1 MGNSHCVPQAPRRL
15 RASFSRKP
23 SLKGNREDGARKLA
37 GLFGTEA
44 GADGNTTADKIFHY
58 IPGTN
63 IPGLQSQ
70 QEILEQPFLSV
81 FKEGRRRAAVRS
93 LGKVVHYA
101 KVQLRF
107 QHSQNVS
114 DCYLELFPSHL
125 YFQAHGPEGLTF
137 QGLLPLMELSVCPL
151 EGSREHAF
159 QITGVWGTGGGRQWT
174 GGLQSCA
181 CGASPVG
188 PWLSGLS
195 PRICLSPTGPLPA
208 PLLVLCPSQAE
219 LDHWLYHLEKQI
231 ALVGGVPRCPPE
243 PLQGPA
249 EDALPRTLQ
258 RRLTR
263 LRTASGRQV
272 MGSAICASRVK
283 LQHLPLQEQWDR
295 LLVLYPT
302 SLAIFSEEVDGLCFK
317 GELPLSAIHI
327 NLEERE
333 KQIRSFLIEGRLINT
348 IRVVCA
354 SYEDYSHWLLCLQT
368 VCQGDRA
375 SPPPGPESL
384 PGLRASTQ
392 VVVSGRGS
400 LSSDARTSW
409 DSGCPAP
416 PSTCTTHSLPE
427 SSAASTAGCPARPP
441 PEQADPG
448 CTSGSGHRAKLRRGG
463 SSRSPRNKARAA
475 KPGPAALLHLD
486 LTKLS
491 LDGSPEAPEHSL
503 ETPHSPLYADPYT
516 PPATSHRKITD
527 VQSLDEF
534 LSALQSSLGPE
545 PSSPFRSVPVS
556 MPVSDSS
563 CGLSGPHFLSEKAV
577 PRARASRHHRA
588 SSKGWGPRPP
598 DSPQHVS
605 PEKEASP
612 DPSPPPPDG
621 GPPRGY
627 SSVQDEALS
636 PSQRQGPRGAPEP
649 ERGLIQW
656 I

>member
-1 MGNSHCVPQAPRRL
+1 MCL
-15 RASFSRKP
+15 AS
-23 SLKGNREDGARKLA
+23 L
-37 GLFGTEA
+37 
-44 GADGNTTADKIFHY
+44 
-58 IPGTN
+58 
-63 IPGLQSQ
+63 
-70 QEILEQPFLSV
+70 
-81 FKEGRRRAAVRS
+81 
-93 LGKVVHYA
+93 
-101 KVQLRF
+101 
-107 QHSQNVS
+107 
-114 DCYLELFPSHL
+114 
-125 YFQAHGPEGLTF
+125 
-137 QGLLPLMELSVCPL
+137 
-151 EGSREHAF
+151 
-159 QITGVWGTGGGRQWT
+159 
-174 GGLQSCA
+174 
-181 CGASPVG
+181 
-188 PWLSGLS
+188 
-195 PRICLSPTGPLPA
+195 
-208 PLLVLCPSQAE
+208 
-219 LDHWLYHLEKQI
+219 
-231 ALVGGVPRCPPE
+231 
-243 PLQGPA
+243 
-249 EDALPRTLQ
+249 
-258 RRLTR
+258 
-263 LRTASGRQV
+263 
-272 MGSAICASRVK
+272 
-283 LQHLPLQEQWDR
+283 
-295 LLVLYPT
+295 
-302 SLAIFSEEVDGLCFK
+302 K

-368 VCQGDRA
+368 VCHRDRA

-416 PSTCTTHSLPE
+416 PSTCTSHSLPE

-441 PEQADPG
+441 PEQTNPG
-448 CTSGSGHRAKLRRGG
+448 CTSVGGHRAKLRRGG
-463 SSRSPRNKARAA
+463 SSRSPRNKARAE
-475 KPGPAALLHLD
+475 KPGPATLLHLD

-491 LDGSPEAPEHSL
+491 LDSSPEAPDHSL

-516 PPATSHRKITD
+516 PPATSHCKITD

-534 LSALQSSLGPE
+534 LSVMQSSLGPE

-563 CGLSGPHFLSEKAV
+563 CGLSRPHFLSEKAA
-577 PRARASRHHRA
+577 PQARASRHHRA

-598 DSPQHVS
+598 DSPRRVS

-621 GPPRGY
+621 CPPRGY
-627 SSVQDEALS
+627 SSVQDEVLS

>member
-23 SLKGNREDGARKLA
+23 SLKGNREDGTRKLA

-107 QHSQNVS
+107 QHSQDVS

-159 QITGVWGTGGGRQWT
+159 QITG
-174 GGLQSCA
+174 
-181 CGASPVG
+181 
-188 PWLSGLS
+188 
-195 PRICLSPTGPLPA
+195 PLPA

-231 ALVGGVPRCPPE
+231 ALVGGVPRCSPE
-243 PLQGPA
+243 PLQGPT
-249 EDALPRTLQ
+249 EDVLPRTLQ

-263 LRTASGRQV
+263 LWTASGRQV

-302 SLAIFSEEVDGLCFK
+302 SLAIFSEEADGLCFK

-368 VCQGDRA
+368 VCHGDRA

-392 VVVSGRGS
+392 
-400 LSSDARTSW
+400 
-409 DSGCPAP
+409 
-416 PSTCTTHSLPE
+416 
-427 SSAASTAGCPARPP
+427 
-441 PEQADPG
+441 EQANPG
-448 CTSGSGHRAKLRRGG
+448 CTSVGGHRAKLRRGG
-463 SSRSPRNKARAA
+463 SSRSPRNKPRAE
-475 KPGPAALLHLD
+475 KPGPAALLRLD

-491 LDGSPEAPEHSL
+491 LDSGPEAPDHSL

-534 LSALQSSLGPE
+534 LSVMQSSLGPE
-545 PSSPFRSVPVS
+545 PSSPFCSVPVS

-563 CGLSGPHFLSEKAV
+563 CGLSGPHFLSEKAA

-588 SSKGWGPRPP
+588 SSKCWGPRPP
-598 DSPQHVS
+598 DSPQSTH
-605 PEKEASP
+605 ACL
-612 DPSPPPPDG
+612 PSPPDG